1 MIDFS
6 YSNIRIENDIGD
18 TVKIASVGPGGWL
31 LLEKLLTIP
40 TEDYT
45 VNYKVVGKQDATI
58 QFSNKLYNTNV
69 NRTGFDTDT
78 FDTTF
83 MTINRVNPR
92 IVLETLRDK
101 ILIDDLEVLYN
112 EVFLSSVR
120 YAFAEQSNIDWAFKT
135 LIKAQHNVGELA
147 QKVTFKND
155 NIENYQDYIPS

>member
-1 MIDFS
+1 M
-6 YSNIRIENDIGD
+6 
-18 TVKIASVGPGGWL
+18 
-31 LLEKLLTIP
+31 LTIP

-83 MTINRVNPR
+83 ATTQSRESR

-101 ILIDDLEVLYN
+101 ILIDDLEVLTMKY
-112 EVFLSSVR
+112 F
-120 YAFAEQSNIDWAFKT
+120 
-135 LIKAQHNVGELA
+135 
-147 QKVTFKND
+147 
-155 NIENYQDYIPS
+155 